1 MEDDKLLFYMQI
13 ALKEAKKALEKEEVP
28 IGAVIVDPEGNI
40 IGRGHNLKETT
51 KDPTAHA
58 EIIAIREASQ
68 KIGDWRLEGCTLFS
82 TIEPCIMCCGAIIQA
97 RISKVYYGAPDPKF
111 GAVESLY
118 RIFDDERLNH
128 RVQYQGGI
136 LQEECAQLLKDFFKA
151 LRNQ

>member
-1 MEDDKLLFYMQI
+1 MQI